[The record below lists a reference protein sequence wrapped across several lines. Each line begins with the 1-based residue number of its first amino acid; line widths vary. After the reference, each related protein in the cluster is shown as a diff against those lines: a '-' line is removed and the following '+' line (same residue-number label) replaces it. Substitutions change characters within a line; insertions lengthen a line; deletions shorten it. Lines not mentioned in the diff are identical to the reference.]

1 MPIDPKSLRYAK
13 THEWANLEGDLVR
26 VGISQFAVELLTDL
40 THLELPKVGRGVT
53 AGAAIGEIESVK
65 AVSDLY
71 SPVDG
76 DIAEVNH
83 EAAGNPG
90 LITADPYGQG
100 WLFKVKLKPGGKLD
114 HLLDL
119 KQYEQSVAES
129 H

>member
-1 MPIDPKSLRYAK
+1 MDPQNLRYAK
-13 THEWANLEGDLVR
+13 THEWSAVEGDQVK
-26 VGISQFAVELLTDL
+26 VGITKFAVDLLTDL
-40 THLELPKVGRGVT
+40 THVELPKVGRSTT
-53 AGAAIGEIESVK
+53 AGAAVGEIESVK

-76 DIAEVNH
+76 EIVAVNQ

-90 LITADPYGQG
+90 LITNDPYGEG
-100 WLFKVKLKPGGKLD
+100 WLFKVKLKPGAKLD

-119 KQYEQSVAES
+119 KQYEAHIAEG